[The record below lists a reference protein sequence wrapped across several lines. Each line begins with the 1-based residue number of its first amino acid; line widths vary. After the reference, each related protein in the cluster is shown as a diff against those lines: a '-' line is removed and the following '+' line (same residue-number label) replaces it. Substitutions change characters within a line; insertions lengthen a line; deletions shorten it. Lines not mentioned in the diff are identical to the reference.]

1 MKLEIMK
8 APKKEAIFTA
18 LNQPGIFAEADVQG
32 NLNIAGVRYR
42 MSTGGINPT
51 IPVDGSVPIV
61 FEEDGGETYPV
72 RLAKIRSGRIVPD
85 VTDADVVDILA
96 RIMRIEESI
105 EELRHMIESM
115 DAKVDNDLLGS
126 IFERGIKP

>member
-8 APKKEAIFTA
+8 APKKEALFTA
-18 LNQPGIFAEADVQG
+18 MNQPGIFAEAEVRG

-42 MSTGGINPT
+42 VSTGGINPT

-61 FEEDGGETYPV
+61 FEEDGGEVYPV
-72 RLAKIRSGRIVPD
+72 RLAKVRSGRIVPD
-85 VTDADVVDILA
+85 VTDADVVEILA

-105 EELRHMIESM
+105 EELRQKIEST

-126 IFERGIKP
+126 IF

>member
-8 APKKEAIFTA
+8 APKKEALFTA
-18 LNQPGIFAEADVQG
+18 MNQPGIFAETDVRG

-42 MSTGGINPT
+42 VSTGGINPT

-61 FEEDGGETYPV
+61 FEEDGGEVYPV
-72 RLAKIRSGRIVPD
+72 RLAKVRSGRIVPD

-105 EELRHMIESM
+105 EELRRKIEST

-126 IFERGIKP
+126 IF

>member
-1 MKLEIMK
+1 MK
-8 APKKEAIFTA
+8 APKKEALFTSM
-18 LNQPGIFAEADVQG
+18 NQPSIFAEATVRG

-42 MSTGGINPT
+42 VSTGGINPT

-72 RLAKIRSGRIVPD
+72 RLAKVRSGRIVPD

-105 EELRHMIESM
+105 EELRQKIEST

-126 IFERGIKP
+126 IF

>member
-8 APKKEAIFTA
+8 APKKEALFTA
-18 LNQPGIFAEADVQG
+18 MNQPGIFAEATVRG

-42 MSTGGINPT
+42 VSTGGINPT

-61 FEEDGGETYPV
+61 FEEDGGEVYPV
-72 RLAKIRSGRIVPD
+72 RLAKVRSGRIVPD
-85 VTDADVVDILA
+85 VTDADVVEILA
-96 RIMRIEESI
+96 RVMRIEESI
-105 EELRHMIESM
+105 DELRQKIEST

-126 IFERGIKP
+126 IF

>member
-8 APKKEAIFTA
+8 APKKEALFTA
-18 LNQPGIFAEADVQG
+18 MNQPGIFAEADVQG

-42 MSTGGINPT
+42 VSTGGINPT

-72 RLAKIRSGRIVPD
+72 RLAKVRSGRIVPN

-96 RIMRIEESI
+96 RIMRSEESI
-105 EELRHMIESM
+105 EELRQRIEST

-126 IFERGIKP
+126 IF

>member
-1 MKLEIMK
+1 MKIELFK
-8 APKKEAIFTA
+8 DRTAI
-18 LNQPGIFAEADVQG
+18 LKNMEQPGIFAEEDVRG

-42 MSTGGINPT
+42 VSTGGINPT

-61 FEEDGGETYPV
+61 FEEDGGEVYPV
-72 RLAKIRSGRIVPD
+72 RLAKVRSGRIVPD

-105 EELRHMIESM
+105 EELRQKIEST

-126 IFERGIKP
+126 IF

>member
-8 APKKEAIFTA
+8 APKKEALFTA
-18 LNQPGIFAEADVQG
+18 MNQPGIFAEADVQG
-32 NLNIAGVRYR
+32 NINIAGVRYR
-42 MSTGGINPT
+42 VSTGGINPT
-51 IPVDGSVPIV
+51 IPVDGSVPII
-61 FEEDGGETYPV
+61 FEEDGGEVYPV
-72 RLAKIRSGRIVPD
+72 RLAKVRSGRIVPD

-105 EELRHMIESM
+105 EELRQKIEST

-126 IFERGIKP
+126 IF

>member
-8 APKKEAIFTA
+8 APEKEALFTA
-18 LNQPGIFAEADVQG
+18 MNQPGIFAEADVRG
-32 NLNIAGVRYR
+32 ILNIAGVRYR
-42 MSTGGINPT
+42 VSTGGINPT
-51 IPVDGSVPIV
+51 IPVDGSVPII
-61 FEEDGGETYPV
+61 FEEDGGEVYPV
-72 RLAKIRSGRIVPD
+72 RLAKVRSGRIVPD

-105 EELRHMIESM
+105 EELRRKIEIT

-126 IFERGIKP
+126 IF